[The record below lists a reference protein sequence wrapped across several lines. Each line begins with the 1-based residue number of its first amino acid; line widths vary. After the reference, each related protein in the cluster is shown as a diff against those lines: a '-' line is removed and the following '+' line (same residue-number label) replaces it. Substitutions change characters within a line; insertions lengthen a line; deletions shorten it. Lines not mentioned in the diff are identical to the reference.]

1 MPGGTL
7 QDGQR
12 IDWEAATAAHI
23 RQVFKNMQLP
33 LRELTVQTDVLVQRL
48 LPNTA
53 ASRVGGD
60 GGGRKKQLRNLQ
72 QQPTTESQNVLQVDF
87 TVLISFRSER
97 TDYPVDSMI
106 LEAFN
111 TEADMRRYIQRLQDG
126 SADDD
131 ETFDY
136 LQTVQVWVGGD
147 KDETT
152 TKEENDVMMYVIAAA
167 GGGCALVVVGLV
179 FLYCN
184 RKSSRNGRSSN
195 KTPGTP
201 TKRKDDMTMT
211 GSDKSPLGLAADIVV
226 NRTNDDVST
235 LGDPVLIT
243 TQPTPLD
250 EQTASVG
257 NDYDYAREYRRAHGI
272 PSDTGSLERNE
283 SVGSRTANSASF
295 FSTSENSL
303 DFMLEGDPRLVHR
316 FEVMVPP
323 GKLGIVMDNSPSGTP
338 MVFAVK
344 PESVLASQV
353 QIGDRLLSVDQE
365 DVTVMSAI
373 QVSKL
378 ISLKADQERTLMFC
392 RKRSSENAQDL

>member
-1 MPGGTL
+1 MRLIYMPKPL
-7 QDGQR
+7 EAGQG
-12 IDWEAATAAHI
+12 IDWEETTAAHI
-23 RQVFKNMQLP
+23 RESFKIMNWP
-33 LRELTVQTDVLVQRL
+33 LTDLVIDTDVALQTVLQ
-48 LPNTA
+48 A
-53 ASRVGGD
+53 
-60 GGGRKKQLRNLQ
+60 GGGGTQRRRLRDVQ
-72 QQPTTESQNVLQVDF
+72 EQTTALSQNILEIDF
-87 TVLISFRSER
+87 TVLVSFRSEK
-97 TDYPVDSMI
+97 TDFQVKSMV

-111 TEADMRRYIQRLQDG
+111 SEGETNRYIRRLQEGG
-126 SADDD
+126 SSDAFRNL
-131 ETFDY
+131 ER
-136 LQTVQVWVGGD
+136 VQVWVEGQAPPPF
-147 KDETT
+147 DETPT
-152 TKEENDVMMYVIAAA
+152 EEENDVMLYVIAAA
-167 GGGCALVVVGLV
+167 GGGCALVVAGLI

-184 RKSSRNGRSSN
+184 RKSHSSRVPS
-195 KTPGTP
+195 TP
-201 TKRKDDMTMT
+201 TKRRDDQTMA

-243 TQPTPLD
+243 TQPSPD

-257 NDYDYAREYRRAHGI
+257 NDYDYTREYRRAHGI

-295 FSTSENSL
+295 FSSDNSL

-316 FEVMVPP
+316 FEVTVPP

-344 PESVLASQV
+344 PQSVLSKDV

-378 ISLKADQERTLMFC
+378 ISLKADQERTLVFC